1 MNTGNVISLPVAAS
15 LAGKEYETVKLTS
28 TGVDIAG
35 QYDQIIGTVLRGN
48 QTNEGANLSTAVG
61 MAADILLSAGNSVA
75 FAKCGNAT
83 AIAMGDK
90 LEQDSTSGR
99 LVKWVGGKVVG
110 VAVDALAASSDGGVF
125 RAILFPAGAVQNLV
139 AVETVTAAR
148 TLTVAESGKTI
159 FLNSATE
166 FDMILPAKA
175 AGLHYRFII
184 ANGGAPSGASYTVTA
199 TDTDTIYGGV
209 YSSDLNAASDA
220 DFEATG
226 GGDVVTFVD
235 SKAVAGDSAD
245 FWCDGTSWYVRAFC
259 SVFDAIT
266 ITG

>member
-1 MNTGNVISLPVAAS
+1 MNTSNVISGPVAAS
-15 LAGKEYETVKLTS
+15 LAGKEYEAVKLTS
-28 TGVDIAG
+28 TGFDIAG
-35 QYDQIIGTVLRGN
+35 QFDQIIGTVLRGN

-61 MAADILLSAGNSVA
+61 MAADVLLSAGNSVA
-75 FAKCGNAT
+75 YVKCGNST
-83 AIAMGDK
+83 AIAVGDK
-90 LEQDSTSGR
+90 LEQDSTAGR

-110 VAVDALAASSDGGVF
+110 QAFDSLPASSDGGVF
-125 RAILFPAGAVQNLV
+125 RAILFPGAAIQGLL
-139 AVETVTAAR
+139 AVETATAAR
-148 TLTVAESGKTI
+148 TLTAAESGKLI
-159 FLNSATE
+159 FLSSATE

-175 AGLHYRFII
+175 AGLSFRFIV
-184 ANGGAPSGASYTVTA
+184 AAAPSGASYTITA
-199 TDTDTIYGGV
+199 TDTDTILGGV

-226 GGDVVTFVD
+226 GGDVLTFVD

-245 FWCDGTSWYVRAFC
+245 FWCDGTNWFVRAFC